1 MSANNKKVQRP
12 EILRRL
18 SRSLKETDIVV
29 AALGGT
35 TADCYQAMHRPGN
48 LYLVGMGMVSQVGLG
63 LALALPKWRVI
74 VLDTDG
80 SMLLAPSIFPVIA
93 VHKPPNLRILVF
105 DNEQLY
111 GSRGGPKS
119 QTAFGTDLAGL
130 VRAAGLENVNT
141 LREVDSLDSALSG
154 FMSGEGPSILIA
166 KIEPSSRGMGPKMN
180 GQENKFQLVRYIEEI
195 EKTEI
200 LGPPKP

>member
-1 MSANNKKVQRP
+1 MSGDTKKIHRP
-12 EILRRL
+12 EILSRL

-29 AALGGT
+29 VALGGT
-35 TADCYQAMHRPGN
+35 TADCFQTMHRPGN

-63 LALALPKWRVI
+63 LAFALPKWRVI

-80 SMLLAPSIFPVIA
+80 GILLAPSIFPVIA
-93 VHKPPNLRILVF
+93 VEKPRNLYVLVF

-119 QTAFGTDLAGL
+119 QTAFGTDLAAL
-130 VRAAGLENVNT
+130 ARAAGIEKVDT
-141 LREVDSLDSALSG
+141 LRDAGSLDSALSG
-154 FMSGEGPSILIA
+154 FLSGDGPSVLIA
-166 KIEPSSRGMGPKMN
+166 KIEPTIRGKGPKMN
-180 GQENKFQLVRYIEEI
+180 GQENKFQLIRHIERV
-195 EKTEI
+195 EKKEI